1 MFGLFLLPIQAERLQ
16 VRARLEKTGKEIVE
30 LSADQIAN
38 FAGNAIELHNNFG
51 EKLLV
56 LSNRA
61 DHALTE
67 NHRKTLNRY
76 VRLLPLELPT
86 IELGGGSARCM
97 I

>member
-1 MFGLFLLPIQAERLQ
+1 
-16 VRARLEKTGKEIVE
+16 LEKTKKEIVE

-38 FAGNAIELHNNFG
+38 FAGNAIELHNKSG

-56 LSNRA
+56 LSSRA

-67 NHRKTLNRY
+67 NQRK
-76 VRLLPLELPT
+76 RLRRRARLIPLELPT

-97 I
+97 IATIHLPRL